1 MDITV
6 WLTGNSSLNICTH
19 YFFASEKESA
29 KRVGMRIALTCLS
42 CSCAREKGKIPFSS
56 LPIYSRILSIYTP
69 VGGKGGVGG
78 LGETFPTHLLTLLPL
93 KNGTKQQP
101 GYFPENE
108 ASERGKVAIVISKNL
123 SSWWYE
129 AVNIKGAPKP

>member
-19 YFFASEKESA
+19 YVFASEKESA

-108 ASERGKVAIVISKNL
+108 ASEGTR
-123 SSWWYE
+123 YCY
-129 AVNIKGAPKP
+129 